1 MNKDYTNEDVI
12 NKCDDIIR
20 RMNETMFS
28 KLKRYVYG
36 NTYPAETFE
45 IDNGEYQHGNI

>member
-1 MNKDYTNEDVI
+1 MNKTQ
-12 NKCDDIIR
+12 
-20 RMNETMFS
+20 
-28 KLKRYVYG
+28 YVYG